1 MLNRRTLLAAGA
13 AAIAGPLAAPRIG
26 HAADLTG
33 VTADEIKIGS
43 IFPYSGPASAYGVIG
58 RLQQAFFKGI
68 NDAGGFQGR
77 KLNFLTYDDGYS
89 PPKAVEQARRLVE
102 QDKVSFL
109 FNTLGTP
116 SNTAIQRYM
125 NQRKVPHL
133 FLATGADKWAD
144 PEHFPW
150 TIGYQPSYRTE
161 AQIFAKFMLEADRNA
176 KLGIL
181 YQNDDFGKD
190 YVNGV
195 KDILGPRFDAM
206 VKPVSYEVTDATI
219 DSQVVQLQSL
229 GCDAMLTAATPKFAA
244 QTIRKVF
251 DIGWRPKLHFI
262 TDVSISVG
270 AVMNPAGPEKGV
282 GVITAAYLKEP
293 TDPAWAN
300 DPGLNEWRGWMRQ
313 HMPDADQ
320 TDGNYVYSYGVA
332 KCMMQ
337 VLTQCNG
344 DFSRENIMKQATSL
358 SGVAIPSLINGI
370 TVSTSASNYHPIRQM
385 QLAKW
390 DGHTWERFGG
400 LIEGAG

>member
-1 MLNRRTLLAAGA
+1 MLNRRTLLAASA
-13 AAIAGPLAAPRIG
+13 AALAAPRIG
-26 HAADLTG
+26 QAADLTG

-58 RLQQAFFKGI
+58 RLQQVFFKAI

-77 KLNFLTYDDGYS
+77 KLNYITYDDGYS

-133 FLATGADKWAD
+133 FLATGADKWAN
-144 PEHFPW
+144 PQEYPW

-161 AQIFAKFMLEADRNA
+161 AQIFAKYMLEHERNA

-190 YVNGV
+190 YVNGIRDV
-195 KDILGPRFDAM
+195 LGARFDAQ
-206 VKPVSYEVTDATI
+206 VKTVSYEVTDATI
-219 DSQVVQLQSL
+219 DSQVVQLQSS
-229 GCDAMLTAATPKFAA
+229 GCDALLTAATPKFAA
-244 QTIRKVF
+244 QTIRKVY

-270 AVMNPAGPEKGV
+270 AVMNPAGPEKGT
-282 GVITAAYLKEP
+282 GIITAAYLKEP
-293 TDPAWAN
+293 TDPTWVA
-300 DPGLNEWRGWMRQ
+300 DPGMNEWRAWMRQ

-320 TDGNYVYSYGVA
+320 TDGNFVYSYGVA

-358 SGVAIPSLINGI
+358 SNVAIPSLINGI
-370 TVSTSASNYHPIRQM
+370 TVGTSSTNYHPIRTM

-390 DGHTWERFGG
+390 DGKTWERFGG